1 MTLMETAQ
9 LLGNFGEFFGAIA
22 VVVTL
27 FYLAVQVRHSKEAT
41 QANTNSVDESRRLAM
56 AQIYQSRAEASFAA
70 FMSAAE
76 VGGTAPIFVKYEETG
91 FEGLSAVEK
100 QRFRERALAQ
110 ALWFDNLFYQYEQ
123 GYLEPDFYEAAI
135 RPVLVANAKRW
146 TDAGISPGRPSFKQ
160 EVERLL

>member
-1 MTLMETAQ
+1 MDYVKC
-9 LLGNFGEFFGAIA
+9 G
-22 VVVTL
+22 
-27 FYLAVQVRHSKEAT
+27 KP
-41 QANTNSVDESRRLAM
+41 NSPSGQEM
-56 AQIYQSRAEASFAA
+56 WA
-70 FMSAAE
+70 F
-76 VGGTAPIFVKYEETG
+76 
-91 FEGLSAVEK
+91 
-100 QRFRERALAQ
+100 QFRERALAQ